1 MLSTDDLDI
10 IFLLSYTLLHSSLLL
25 NGFIVAHPALEWVNK
40 RHLNVD
46 PIHIVHNCQ

>member
-10 IFLLSYTLLHSSLLL
+10 IFLLQLHILHSSLLL
-25 NGFIVAHPALEWVNK
+25 NGFIVAHPAREWVNK

-46 PIHIVHNCQ
+46 LIHIVHNCQ